1 LQKILNVKQELKL
14 NSAVQQQKK
23 RRTIESN
30 KREFNNESK
39 PPDALL
45 DYLNSI
51 EILNRQ
57 SLPLRSN
64 YNRKVQEYF
73 KKMINFNYENEFN
86 LENEDAIASWLS
98 VNFVR
103 REERGRNQ
111 LYLCD
116 DEYLHK
122 INLEYLKHDDLTD
135 IISFDYTLETKFM
148 VTFLFLWNV
157 FRKTPDF
164 KVPLKRKYEE

>member
-1 LQKILNVKQELKL
+1 L
-14 NSAVQQQKK
+14 
-23 RRTIESN
+23 
-30 KREFNNESK
+30 
-39 PPDALL
+39 PDALL

-64 YNRKVQEYF
+64 YNRRF
-73 KKMINFNYENEFN
+73 KNILIKINFNYENEFN

-98 VNFVR
+98 ASILSEGKKEGEINYIF
-103 REERGRNQ
+103 
-111 LYLCD
+111 CD

-135 IISFDYTLETKFM
+135 IISFDYTLGNEIHGDIS
-148 VTFLFLWNV
+148 VERVQENAA
-157 FRKTPDF
+157 DF